1 MKINIKHISLYALL
15 GATVLTTSS
24 CNDFLD
30 REPINQIT
38 EESYFQSAE
47 QLANYLNK
55 YYNDFLSLPYNGK
68 MFHER
73 KWDDGLAQSDK
84 NTDIMVQSVG
94 GNTTLFADNHWEVS
108 SKKDLQDDYFAR
120 FRICNYFLETVI
132 PKFEAGA
139 ISGGEEVVKSYI
151 GEIYFMRA
159 IAYFNALVAYGDFP
173 IIEKTLENDNEA
185 VIEASKRAP
194 RNEVARFILSDLDTA
209 ISMLQSRSAYQGQRL
224 CKEAALLFK
233 SRVALFEGTF
243 EKYHKGSGRVP
254 GDSNW
259 PGAKMSYN
267 SGKTFNIDTEIQFF
281 LEQAMSAAAQ
291 VADKAVLTSNS
302 HQMNPELG
310 QIYGWNPYFEMYSQS
325 SLTGVDEVLLWKQYN
340 ADQNVSHDAPYRS
353 QVGCADGYTRTF
365 VEMFL
370 MKNGLPIYADNANYK
385 GDISIDDVKTD
396 RDERLQLFVWGE
408 SNVLQS
414 DMAKVSELTYFKQ
427 PNITNPTD
435 EARPI
440 TGYQPRKYYAYDAA
454 QLASDALL
462 GVNACP
468 IFRSTEALLNYMEA
482 EFELNGSLSSKSK
495 GYWKSLRE
503 RAGVST
509 DIDATIAATD
519 LNKES
524 DFGVYSG
531 TTMVDKTLYNI
542 RRERCCEMFSEGQ
555 RYPDLIR
562 WRSFDNMLTKKWIP
576 EGINLWDK
584 AFNNYPPYNKDTEG
598 GNEEVN
604 TVPDL
609 IADGS
614 TNANVSAKEISK
626 YMRPYSRSKEN
637 NELYDGLNWHEA
649 YYLKPIS
656 NLEMQLASPDSKA
669 STSNLYQNPYWPLE
683 GGGHA
688 EK

>member
-1 MKINIKHISLYALL
+1 MKINIKQISLYALL
-15 GATVLTTSS
+15 GAGVLTTSS

-38 EESYFQSAE
+38 EKAYFQSAD

-55 YYNDFLSLPYNGK
+55 YYNDFLTLPYNGK
-68 MFHER
+68 MYHKRE
-73 KWDDGLAQSDK
+73 WNDGLAQSDK

-94 GNTTLFADNHWEVS
+94 GNTTLFATDHWEVPG
-108 SKKDLQDDYFAR
+108 KKNLQDDYFKQI
-120 FRICNYFLETVI
+120 RICNYFIETVL
-132 PKFEAGA
+132 PKFEAGE
-139 ISGGEEVVKSYI
+139 ISGGEEVIKSYI

-159 IAYFNALVAYGDFP
+159 IVYFNALAAYGDFP
-173 IIEKTLENDNEA
+173 IVEQTLANENEV
-185 VIEASKRAP
+185 VIEAGKRIP
-194 RNEVARFILSDLDTA
+194 RNELARFILADLDTA

-267 SGKTFNIDTEIQFF
+267 SGKTFNIDEEIKFF
-281 LEQAMSAAAQ
+281 LQTAMTAAAQ
-291 VADKAVLTSNS
+291 VADAAVLTTNS
-302 HQMNPELG
+302 HQIDPAYG
-310 QIYGWNPYFEMYSQS
+310 QVYGWNPYFEMYSQS
-325 SLTGVDEVLLWKQYN
+325 SLNGVDEVLLWKQYN
-340 ADQNVSHDAPYRS
+340 ADQNVSHDAPYRC
-353 QVGCADGYTRTF
+353 QIGCADGYTRTF

-370 MKNGLPIYADNANYK
+370 MKNGLPIYANGSEYK
-385 GDISIDDVKTD
+385 GDTSIDNAKAG

-408 SNVLQS
+408 SNVMNADAS
-414 DMAKVSELTYFKQ
+414 KVTELTYFEQ

-435 EARPI
+435 ESRPI
-440 TGYQPRKYYAYDAA
+440 TGYQPRKYFTYDAA

-468 IFRSTEALLNYMEA
+468 IFRSAETLLNYMEA
-482 EFELNGSLSSKSK
+482 EFELNGSLSEKSK
-495 GYWKSLRE
+495 TYWKALRQ

-509 DIDATIAATD
+509 DIEATIAATD
-519 LNKES
+519 LSKES

-531 TTMVDKTLYNI
+531 TAMVDKTLYNI
-542 RRERCCEMFSEGQ
+542 RRERCCELFSEGQ
-555 RYPDLIR
+555 RYTDLIR
-562 WRSFDNMLTKKWIP
+562 WRSFDRMLTTKWIP
-576 EGINLWDK
+576 EGINLWDEAYK
-584 AFNNYPPYNKDTEG
+584 NYPPYNKESDG
-598 GNEEVN
+598 GNEEVS
-604 TVPDL
+604 TVPEL
-609 IADGS
+609 KADGS
-614 TNANVSAKEISK
+614 TNANVSAKELSK
-626 YMRPYSRSKEN
+626 YIRPYSRSKTN
-637 NELYDGLNWHEA
+637 NELYDGFIWHEA

-669 STSNLYQNPYWPLE
+669 QNSNLYQNIYWPLE